1 MKETKAMTYF
11 APEMEILKIEV
22 EQTILSDS
30 FGSSIENIGDR
41 YDDQE
46 W

>member
-11 APEMEILKIEV
+11 APEMEIVDIEL
-22 EQTILSDS
+22 EQAILSDS
-30 FGSSIENIGDR
+30 FGSSIENLGGRGD
-41 YDDQE
+41 DLE

>member
-1 MKETKAMTYF
+1 MNERKEMTYV
-11 APEMEILKIEV
+11 APEMELVNIEV

>member
-1 MKETKAMTYF
+1 MNERKEMTYV

>member
-11 APEMEILKIEV
+11 APEMEIVDIEL
-22 EQTILSDS
+22 EQAILSDS
-30 FGSSIENIGDR
+30 FGSSIENIGGR
-41 YDDQE
+41 GDDLE